1 MANMIEV
8 VFYSVIALFAG
19 LKVAQIIKEKFL
31 K

>member
-1 MANMIEV
+1 MADMIEII
-8 VFYSVIALFAG
+8 FYSVIALVAG

>member
-1 MANMIEV
+1 MAEMIEII
-8 VFYSVIALFAG
+8 FYSVIALVAG